1 MIGAGAGAASAVG
14 SAAASGVGSLVTGI
28 LFGGFNPKYSKE
40 HGRKIRYIQQK
51 YAEAY
56 GDSASGNGDPNTII
70 HNADPNSKLKMTTDG
85 LRPANPFPDERAY
98 EDALMMNFHPTP
110 GHQGKYCAS
119 HATVSVGVIIQY
131 QKNRC
136 VDFDSVIVCDGYCQ
150 LFLAFYLTFAKSQ
163 EEQDICP
170 WGCVCREAK

>member
-1 MIGAGAGAASAVG
+1 MSLRSGAGELVTLSLNSAKLYLVSHAVRMIGASAGAASAVG
-14 SAAASGVGSLVTGI
+14 SAAASGVGSLVSGI

-40 HGRKIRYIQQK
+40 HCRKMRYIQQK

-70 HNADPNSKLKMTTDG
+70 HNADPNSKLKMTADG

-98 EDALMMNFHPTP
+98 DDALMMNFHPTP
-110 GHQGKYCAS
+110 GHQGKFCAS

-131 QKNRC
+131 QKNRY
-136 VDFDSVIVCDGYCQ
+136 VPLEFISFRISPV
-150 LFLAFYLTFAKSQ
+150 
-163 EEQDICP
+163 
-170 WGCVCREAK
+170 